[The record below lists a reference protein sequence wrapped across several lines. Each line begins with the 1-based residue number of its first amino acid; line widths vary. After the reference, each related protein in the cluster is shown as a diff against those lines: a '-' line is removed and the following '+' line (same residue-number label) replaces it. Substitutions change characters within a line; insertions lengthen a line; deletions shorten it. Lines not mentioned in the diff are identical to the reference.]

1 MNDTPKILIYGYG
14 NPGRQDD
21 GLGIALSEAIGNWA
35 REKGLNNVATD
46 SNYQLN
52 IEDAARISEFDLVV
66 FADATKEK
74 IKGYS
79 VTSLKPS
86 PKIDFTM
93 HSVSPAFILN
103 LCLEIYHKKPSAFLL
118 HIKGY
123 KWEFMKD
130 MTPEA
135 RENLKGASGF
145 LKKKIMTYKKA
156 ALGEKILKNRSI
168 KHKRPFV

>member
-1 MNDTPKILIYGYG
+1 VNGRPKILIYGYG

-21 GLGIALSEAIGNWA
+21 GLGILLSETIETWA
-35 REKGLNNVATD
+35 REKELHNIETD

-52 IEDAARISEFDLVV
+52 IEDAARISVFDLVV

-74 IKGYS
+74 IKGYAF
-79 VTSLKPS
+79 TSLKAS

-103 LCLEIYHKKPSAFLL
+103 LCNEVYKKKPVAYLL

-123 KWEFMKD
+123 EWEFMKD
-130 MTPEA
+130 MTPDA
-135 RENLKGASGF
+135 SENLREAAEF
-145 LKKKIMTYKKA
+145 LKKR
-156 ALGEKILKNRSI
+156 ILKIRDKYRTKPAPVIRGNSE
-168 KHKRPFV
+168 

>member
-1 MNDTPKILIYGYG
+1 VSGAPKILVYGYG

-21 GLGIALSEAIGNWA
+21 GLGIALSETIENWA
-35 REKGLNNVATD
+35 RENGMNNIETD

-52 IEDAARISEFDLVV
+52 IEDAARISAFDLVI

-74 IKGYS
+74 IKGYAF
-79 VTSLKPS
+79 TSLKPS

-103 LCLEIYHKKPSAFLL
+103 LCREVYQKKPSAYLL

-123 KWEFMKD
+123 EWDFMKD
-130 MTPEA
+130 MTSA
-135 RENLKGASGF
+135 AKENLEEAAVF
-145 LKKKIMTYKKA
+145 LKKKIMEVEKAGGVKPAKISRKA
-156 ALGEKILKNRSI
+156 AKS
-168 KHKRPFV
+168 

>member
-1 MNDTPKILIYGYG
+1 VNGTPKILIYGFG

-21 GLGIALSEAIGNWA
+21 GLGILLSETMETWA
-35 REKGLNNVATD
+35 HEKELHNIETD

-52 IEDAARISEFDLVV
+52 IEDADRISAFDLVI

-74 IKGYS
+74 INGYAF
-79 VTSLKPS
+79 TSLKAS

-103 LCLEIYHKKPSAFLL
+103 LCNEVYKKKPMAYLL
-118 HIKGY
+118 HIKGFE
-123 KWEFMKD
+123 WEFMKD

-135 RENLKGASGF
+135 SKNLR
-145 LKKKIMTYKKA
+145 KA
-156 ALGEKILKNRSI
+156 AEFLEKQILKLSDKYRTRNSE
-168 KHKRPFV
+168 